1 MWALLGAQLHCTLHP
16 GRGTGG
22 PQTQLRGLPR
32 EGGLAV
38 AQSPSGLE
46 VRASAWGK
54 MPISPSA
61 PVRHWPTQA
70 MKGVVW
76 ASQGGRTYV
85 ISAFPCHTTT

>member
-1 MWALLGAQLHCTLHP
+1 MWALLGAQLRCTLHP

-46 VRASAWGK
+46 VRASARGK

-61 PVRHWPTQA
+61 PARHRPTQA
-70 MKGVVW
+70 MKGVAW
-76 ASQGGRTYV
+76 ASRGGRTYV